1 MAEIWQSE
9 PMRDFAEQVRQRAEM
24 SSLDEAS
31 RVARATL
38 TTLAEAVS
46 AGQVDELAEGLPD
59 EMRNELSQRS
69 GQARSLNKLEFLD
82 RVSGEIA
89 TTDLETTEDQVRAVL
104 TTLREWAPAGETSDT
119 VEQLPGPIA
128 GLFQ

>member
-9 PMRDFAEQVRQRAEM
+9 PMRDFAEQVRQRAEI

-46 AGQVDELAEGLPD
+46 AGQVDELAEGLP
-59 EMRNELSQRS
+59 EELRNELSQRS
-69 GQARSLNKLEFLD
+69 GQARSLNKFEFLD

-89 TTDLETTEDQVRAVL
+89 TIDLETTEDQVRAVL
-104 TTLREWAPAGETSDT
+104 TTLREWAPSGETTDA

-128 GLFQ
+128 ALFQ